1 MDSEE
6 LLEKVIA
13 HLDVGNPRDM
23 QALALVAAAKV
34 LAEAIDRLRRPPGMI
49 MRGRDNDRS

>member
-13 HLDVGNPRDM
+13 QLAVGNPRDT
-23 QALALVAAAKV
+23 QALALVAAAKI

-49 MRGRDNDRS
+49 MRGKDNDRS